1 MSFEA
6 INQWLNGLVYG
17 PVMMLAFLAAGLY
30 LSGHTRF
37 LQFTRFGVALRET
50 LGAVRERSESFGG
63 TITPFQAVMI
73 ALSGTVG
80 TGHVVGMVAA
90 ILSGGPGAVLWMWL
104 GYAVG
109 SATKFAEATLA
120 VHFRRHYA
128 DGSISGGAM
137 YYVRQALGPRWGWV
151 AGLFA
156 VFAMFSAFGG
166 GNLVQ
171 AKTLSE
177 TLQTSFGVPP
187 AITGLLVA
195 ALAGVVLGGGIVGVA
210 RFASVVFPLKLLL
223 FALAVVPLLA
233 VYAEKIPAAFGLIF
247 SSALS
252 LEAAA
257 GGAAGYTLV
266 QIFQAG
272 MGRGIFANEAGLGS
286 SAFAHAQARVDH
298 PVRQGLWGVTEMLTS
313 FLVTTLTALAFL
325 ASGVW
330 EGSLGGSPTEA
341 AVRLFE
347 AHFLHSSVL
356 AVLLI
361 VFAMGTLITW
371 GFYGEEAA
379 AYLFG
384 EGVRW
389 PFRLCYLVLAFMG
402 PLGGLG
408 TFLSL
413 SDTLNGLMAIPNLL
427 ALAGLAGLV
436 GRLVRGFF
444 SGEAWVPP
452 RGRDPDGR

>member
-1 MSFEA
+1 MSFLE
-6 INQWLNGLVYG
+6 INQWLSGLVYG
-17 PVMMLAFLAAGLY
+17 PAMMLVFILVGFY
-30 LSGHTRF
+30 LSLHTRL
-37 LQFTRFGVALRET
+37 LQLTRFGIVLRET
-50 LGAVRERSESFGG
+50 LGAIRERSESFGG

-80 TGHVVGMVAA
+80 AGHVVGMVAA
-90 ILSGGPGAVLWMWL
+90 ILAGGPGAVLWMWL
-104 GYAVG
+104 GYLVG
-109 SATKFAEATLA
+109 TATKFTEATLG
-120 VHFRRHYA
+120 VHFRRQYT
-128 DGSISGGAM
+128 DGSISGGPM
-137 YYVRQALGPRWGWV
+137 YYIRQALGPRWGWL

-156 VFAMFSAFGG
+156 IFTIFSAFGG

-171 AKTLSE
+171 AEALSG
-177 TLQTSFGVPP
+177 TLQEAFEVPP

-195 ALAGVVLGGGIVGVA
+195 VIAGVVLGGGIVRVA

-223 FALAVVPLLA
+223 FLLA
-233 VYAEKIPAAFGLIF
+233 VLPLLVVYAGQLPAAFSLVF

-252 LEAAA
+252 FQAAA
-257 GGAAGYTLV
+257 GGAAGYALV

-286 SAFAHAQARVDH
+286 SAFAHSQAQVDH
-298 PVRQGLWGVTEMLTS
+298 PVRQGFWGITEMLVS
-313 FLVTTLTALAFL
+313 FLVTTLTALTFI

-330 EGSLGGSPTEA
+330 REFVGGSATEA
-341 AVRLFE
+341 IVRLFS

-379 AYLFG
+379 TYLFG
-384 EGVRW
+384 EGIRW

-402 PLGGLG
+402 PLGGLD
-408 TFLSL
+408 TFLRV
-413 SDTLNGLMAIPNLL
+413 SDTFNGLMAIPNLL
-427 ALAGLAGLV
+427 ALVLLAPLV

-444 SGEAWVPP
+444 SGEAWTPP
-452 RGRDPDGR
+452 RG